1 MFTRV
6 CAAAIMQCIEE
17 MSIHNNHP
25 PKRERERER
34 ERERRFCEHLGHL
47 KLRQAHTMFCTT
59 QKQKEKQTTGKKHDT
74 QKDNAIHL
82 QSVHFHVKMNI
93 KSAMGSS
100 Y

>member
-34 ERERRFCEHLGHL
+34 EKEREKVL
-47 KLRQAHTMFCTT
+47 
-59 QKQKEKQTTGKKHDT
+59 
-74 QKDNAIHL
+74 
-82 QSVHFHVKMNI
+82 
-93 KSAMGSS
+93 
-100 Y
+100 